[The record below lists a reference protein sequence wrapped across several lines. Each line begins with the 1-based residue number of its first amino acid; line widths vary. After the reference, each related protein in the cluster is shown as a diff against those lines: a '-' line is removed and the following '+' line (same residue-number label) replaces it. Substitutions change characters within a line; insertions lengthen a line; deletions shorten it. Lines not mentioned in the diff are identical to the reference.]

1 MSNIYN
7 RDSLSHITLKPFCY
21 ISRSVGSSGIAILAL
36 LLLQIVMLFVTE
48 SYSSILLVL
57 FACLASVASE
67 LLYYFTKKKFA
78 SNFVYAI
85 IHGMIA
91 GLLVSSEYP
100 PLAVFLVCF
109 VCFTLCKYAWDGFGH
124 SWINPVALCLVVL
137 YFFNMNC
144 FTPFSIRLEDL
155 ETKNAALILIQ
166 NGTVPLVKFDRS
178 VTAFLNQTVFHLFGV
193 VIPEGYVSLF
203 WDSGSSIAAFRFN
216 FLTLISSIILISLE
230 MIDALIPSVFI
241 LVYSL
246 LVRFLLPVFLGT
258 EVCGDIL
265 LALLTSGTLFSSL
278 FLLQWHGT
286 IPLTKCGKIVFAVIS
301 AVAAFF
307 ILGFGTSSIGFVF
320 VVLGMNFISPVI
332 EYFENLSLNKKLNK
346 ILIPKVNQMME
357 NENA

>member
-7 RDSLSHITLKPFCY
+7 RDSVSHITLNPFAY
-21 ISRSVGSSGIAILAL
+21 ITRSVGTSGIALLAL
-36 LLLQIVMLFVTE
+36 LLLQVVMLFVTA
-48 SYSSILLVL
+48 SYSSILLV
-57 FACLASVASE
+57 FVACLASVASE
-67 LLYYFTKKKFA
+67 LLYYFTKKRFA
-78 SNFVYAI
+78 SNFVYAV
-85 IHGMIA
+85 IHGLIA

-124 SWINPVALCLVVL
+124 SWINPVALTLVVL
-137 YFFNMNC
+137 YFFNMNF
-144 FTPFSIRLEDL
+144 FTPFLISAEDL
-155 ETKNAALILIQ
+155 QTKNAALVLIQ
-166 NGTVPLVKFDRS
+166 NGTVPLAKFDAA
-178 VTAFLNQTVFHLFGV
+178 VTAFLNRTVFHFFGV

-230 MIDALIPSVFI
+230 MVDALIPAVFI
-241 LVYSL
+241 LIYSL

-258 EVCGDIL
+258 EIYGDIL

-286 IPLTKCGKIVFAVIS
+286 IPLTKCGKIIFAVIS

-320 VVLGMNFISPVI
+320 VVLGMNFVSPLI

-346 ILIPKVNQMME
+346 ILTPKVNEMLEDE
-357 NENA
+357 NV